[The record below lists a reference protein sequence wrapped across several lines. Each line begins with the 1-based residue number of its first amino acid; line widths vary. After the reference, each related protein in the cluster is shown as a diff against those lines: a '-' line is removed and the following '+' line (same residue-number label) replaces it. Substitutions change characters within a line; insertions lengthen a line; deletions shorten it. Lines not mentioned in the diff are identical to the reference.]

1 MLGDHLINFEGIFGA
16 MAEWQTQ
23 WTQNPPSKIVRVR
36 VSLALPRPQHVG
48 KLLNFCMCLVS
59 SGE

>member
-1 MLGDHLINFEGIFGA
+1 MLGGHLINFEGILGA

-23 WTQNPPSKIVRVR
+23 WTQNPPNKIVRVR

-48 KLLNFCMCLVS
+48 KLLNFCMPR
-59 SGE
+59 